1 MLRGFKEV
9 HKDHKKKDYPTIL
22 PKRGSKGSAGYDFYS
37 KETVTIDSGKQHL
50 FWTDVKAYMQEDEVL
65 NVHVRSSI
73 GVKKGLTLANT
84 TGIIDFDFFENK
96 SNDGNIGICLKNT
109 TNRSVQILED
119 ERIAQG
125 IFSKYLVADEDN
137 ALHAE
142 RSGGFGSSGK

>member
-1 MLRGFKEV
+1 MVRGFKEV
-9 HKDHKKKDYPTIL
+9 IKDHKKKDYPTIL
-22 PKRGSKGSAGYDFYS
+22 PVRGDVGSAGYDFYS
-37 KETVTIDSGKQHL
+37 KETVTIQPGEQHL
-50 FWTDVKAYMQEDEVL
+50 FWTDVKAYMQQDEFL
-65 NVHVRSSI
+65 SIHVRSSI
-73 GVKKGLTLANT
+73 GVKKGLVLANI
-84 TGIIDFDFFENK
+84 TGIADSSYFSNP

-109 TNRSVQILED
+109 TNEVVQILED

>member
-1 MLRGFKEV
+1 MVRGFKEV
-9 HKDHKKKDYPTIL
+9 HKDYKKKDYPTIL
-22 PKRGSKGSAGYDFYS
+22 PKRGSTGSAGYDFYS
-37 KETVTIDSGKQHL
+37 KETVKIAPGKQHL
-50 FWTDVKAYMQEDEVL
+50 FWTDVKAYMQDDEVL

-73 GVKKGLTLANT
+73 GVKKGLVLANI
-84 TGIIDFDFFENK
+84 TGIIDSDFFENE

-109 TNRSVQILED
+109 TNEVVQILED

>member
-22 PKRGSKGSAGYDFYS
+22 PVRGDYRSAGYDFYS
-37 KETVTIDSGKQHL
+37 KETVTIDPGKQHL
-50 FWTDVKAYMQEDEVL
+50 FWTDVKAYMQDDEVL

-73 GVKKGLTLANT
+73 GVKKGLVLANT
-84 TGIIDFDFFENK
+84 TGIIDASYYSNPD
-96 SNDGNIGICLKNT
+96 NDGNIGICLKNT
-109 TNRSVQILED
+109 TNQPVQILED

-125 IFSKYLVADEDN
+125 VFSKYLVADEDTT
-137 ALHAE
+137 LHSE